1 MSRRRIGHTPFNRF
15 VASFVDG
22 WQHTETDGAA
32 TFKFNK
38 NNSTRRAADA
48 VDSDDDAD
56 NATAVTT
63 TGLIIGLHYLHKY
76 FEFELFIRAENERRD
91 GP

>member
-1 MSRRRIGHTPFNRF
+1 MMGGSTPKRT
-15 VASFVDG
+15 G
-22 WQHTETDGAA
+22 LQGAA

-38 NNSTRRAADA
+38 NNSIRRAADA

-56 NATAVTT
+56 NATVVTT

-91 GP
+91 GQ